1 MYKALKA
8 FLHDELGSIA
18 KGQEF
23 EATPAQIG
31 GVKQFVEHYQTKVV
45 GNAPET
51 KAAKPA
57 TKAATK
63 KAD

>member
-1 MYKALKA
+1 MYKALKS
-8 FLHDELGSIA
+8 FNHDQLGRIE

-31 GVKQFVEHYQTKVV
+31 GVKQFVEEYQTKVV

-51 KAAKPA
+51 KEKKSP
-57 TKAATK
+57 KRRTK